1 MQSKEMLICSV
12 FFLLFFSFD
21 VSYFCSRRLS
31 VEQMMR
37 AKRVPATA
45 SVTMTSHMCEDVSYD
60 THIRTEKLYLHG
72 DLPDPPNKTVETFKA
87 ANVQGHVQGKI

>member
-1 MQSKEMLICSV
+1 MYPMITGKLK
-12 FFLLFFSFD
+12 F
-21 VSYFCSRRLS
+21 FCSRRLS

-45 SVTMTSHMCEDVSYD
+45 AVTMTSHMCEDVSYD

-72 DLPDPPNKTVETFKA
+72 DLPALLNKTVESSIVHNA
-87 ANVQGHVQGKI
+87 QAHVQGNRLHVTKSL

>member
-1 MQSKEMLICSV
+1 MISIG
-12 FFLLFFSFD
+12 FL
-21 VSYFCSRRLS
+21 YFCSRRLS

-45 SVTMTSHMCEDVSYD
+45 PVTMTSHMCEDVSYD

-72 DLPDPPNKTVETFKA
+72 DLPDLLNKTVESSIVDNA
-87 ANVQGHVQGKI
+87 QAHVQGNILHVTKVCK